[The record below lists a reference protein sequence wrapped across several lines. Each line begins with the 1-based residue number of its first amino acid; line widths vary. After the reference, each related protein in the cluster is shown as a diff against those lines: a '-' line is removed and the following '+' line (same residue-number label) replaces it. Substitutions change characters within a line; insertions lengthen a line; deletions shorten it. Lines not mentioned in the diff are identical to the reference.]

1 MAVYPLTDE
10 FGEAQKNVNLG
21 RRRLVAQAA
30 HLEVRTVLKLCREL
44 REHGLDDVLIGSYAR
59 DTGIWPGKD
68 VDIFGKLTRDSV
80 ESLHP
85 DVAYQL
91 FLSALESRYEG
102 RLTQQPR
109 SIKIDFG
116 PTDGRTPADEF
127 LRERKAS
134 RADVFPFSADVVPAV
149 RSDDIWAIPSH
160 DRGEWQRTAA
170 AERWVRTDPEKLTDL
185 TTKRNGEL
193 SIGGQGAYVP
203 TVKAMRQIRREHL
216 GDSKPGGLYIE
227 LVLHEGFADG
237 EIIGESWAD
246 VTANALAFIAR
257 RLQAAPSRPVCDP
270 VLLQPYAPAP
280 SAEQLAAAAR
290 TFDGLATSAHQ
301 ALAQDKCPAAAA
313 WREVFG
319 SNSKGSVFPLPTGC
333 RADGS
338 IMVPAAAAN
347 PLRGSNEARGF
358 GGA

>member
-21 RRRLVAQAA
+21 QRRLVAQAA
-30 HLEVRTVLKLCREL
+30 HLEVRAVLKFRSEL

-68 VDIFGKLTRDSV
+68 VDVFGKLGRESV
-80 ESLHP
+80 ESIRP

-91 FLSALESRYEG
+91 FLSALEPHYAG
-102 RLTQQPR
+102 RLTKQPR

-116 PTDGRTPADEF
+116 LTDERTPADEF
-127 LRERKAS
+127 LRELQAS
-134 RADVFPFSADVVPAV
+134 RDDVFPFSVDVVPAV
-149 RSDDIWAIPSH
+149 RSGDIWAIPSH

-185 TTKRNGEL
+185 TTERNKEP
-193 SIGGQGAYVP
+193 SIGGQGVFVP
-203 TVKAMRQIRREHL
+203 TVKAMRQIRRAHL
-216 GDSKPGGLYIE
+216 GDAKPGGLYIE

-246 VTANALAFIAR
+246 VTASALAFIAR
-257 RLQAAPSRPVCDP
+257 RLRLAVTQPVCDP

-280 SAEQLAAAAR
+280 TADQLAAAAG
-290 TFDGLATSAHQ
+290 TFEVLASRGQ
-301 ALAQDKCPAAAA
+301 EALSQEKCPAAAT
-313 WREVFG
+313 WRGVFG
-319 SNSKGSVFPLPTGC
+319 SNSKGAVFPLPSGC
-333 RADGS
+333 VADRS
-338 IMVPAAAAN
+338 IMVPAPSAS
-347 PLRGSNEARGF
+347 PLRSSNEARGF